1 MRDLAGPENMDLQ
14 KNKHHHN
21 DVHINHK
28 GEYLE
33 GPEDFMIAEH
43 SDVLIEWQGPEYEH
57 FPKEK
62 RWYMIASLIL
72 AVIVMYA
79 LINNSPIMA
88 ITFILIG
95 IVGYIQ
101 LEKAPRLLT
110 FKVTHDG
117 VMAGKELYDFDNI
130 ESFWIFYEPPHT
142 KILSLRVNALLTPYI
157 HIPVHQIDPVK
168 LREVL
173 LDFVPEKKQKP
184 TLIDT
189 IERLLHI

>member
-1 MRDLAGPENMDLQ
+1 MNIDLRRSGHK
-14 KNKHHHN
+14 KNN
-21 DVHINHK
+21 IRINHE
-28 GEYLE
+28 GDYLE
-33 GPEDFMIAEH
+33 KPHDFMISEH

-57 FPKEK
+57 YPKEK
-62 RWYMIASLIL
+62 VWYLVASLIL
-72 AVIVMYA
+72 AAIVFYA

-88 ITFILIG
+88 ILFILIG

-101 LEKAPRLLT
+101 LEKHPRVLD
-110 FKVTHDG
+110 FKITHEG
-117 VMAGKELYDFDNI
+117 VMAGNELYDFDSV

-142 KILSLRVNALLTPYI
+142 KILSLHTDALLVPYV

-173 LDFVPEKKQKP
+173 MDFIPEKKQKP
-184 TLIDT
+184 TMIDT